1 MDTVQ
6 LLKGAEPFFYAGN
19 KTGCLV
25 VHGFTGTPG
34 EMRWLGHHLNQQG
47 YTVYGPR
54 LAGHGTTIRDMART
68 SWREWYADVLAGY
81 HMLRVTCDKVFVLGL
96 SMGGALA
103 FALAGREAVDGVV
116 GMSSVYRVS
125 RRRWFLR
132 PLLVLFATALAGQ
145 GPLLDEPLHRRVLAG
160 QQARGEEPVG
170 HVSYPTP
177 PIGGARQMAKL
188 TAFTRAGLANVTAPV
203 LLVHSRA
210 DDAVPLEH
218 AELYRQALVGAE
230 TETLILEKSGHVVTE
245 DVECETVFQAAAAFI
260 AARVGG

>member
-1 MDTVQ
+1 M
-6 LLKGAEPFFYAGN
+6 
-19 KTGCLV
+19 V
-25 VHGFTGTPG
+25 VHGFTGAPG
-34 EMRWLGHHLNQQG
+34 EVRWLGRHLNRQG

-81 HMLRVTCDKVFVLGL
+81 HMLRANCDRVFVLGL

-116 GMSSVYRVS
+116 GMSSVYRVAG
-125 RRRWFLR
+125 RRWFLW
-132 PLLVLFATALAGQ
+132 PLIDLFTTTLSGHAPPQ
-145 GPLLDEPLHRRVLAG
+145 DERLQRRVLAG

-170 HVSYPTP
+170 HVSYPTYP
-177 PIGGARQMAKL
+177 MRGASQLAKL

-210 DDAVPLEH
+210 DDAVPFEH
-218 AELYRQALVGAE
+218 MDLYRQALACAE
-230 TETLILEKSGHVVTE
+230 IETLVLEKSGHVVTE
-245 DVECETVFQAAAAFI
+245 DVECEAVFRAAAAFI
-260 AARVGG
+260 AARAGG